1 MELKNVFDNGIFDSR
16 NGLTEDMAKARAAS
30 GFGNYVKNKTS
41 KMKKKNK
48 IRILRFIISFF
59 VIAILFVI
67 PLHFFGIKGMEPQS
81 WSEIFS
87 NWWVILPVGIFG
99 AIAFTF
105 DVDDELPFL
114 EKFKKKGKS
123 E

>member
-1 MELKNVFDNGIFDSR
+1 
-16 NGLTEDMAKARAAS
+16 
-30 GFGNYVKNKTS
+30 
-41 KMKKKNK
+41 MKKKNK
-48 IRILRFIISFF
+48 IRILRFIYMFF
-59 VIAILFVI
+59 GMVIMIVI
-67 PLHFFGIKGMEPQS
+67 PIHFWGTKGVGPQS

-87 NWWVILPVGIFG
+87 NWWIILLVSIFG

-105 DVDDELPFL
+105 EMDDVPPFW

>member
-1 MELKNVFDNGIFDSR
+1 
-16 NGLTEDMAKARAAS
+16 
-30 GFGNYVKNKTS
+30 
-41 KMKKKNK
+41 
-48 IRILRFIISFF
+48 
-59 VIAILFVI
+59 
-67 PLHFFGIKGMEPQS
+67 MEPQS

-99 AIAFTF
+99 AIGFTF
-105 DVDDELPFL
+105 DVDDELPFW